1 MTGISSSHTE
11 ATGFTLIELL
21 VVLTIIGLLG
31 TVAAIQWQRSPAVSP
46 QAGRIMKIR
55 SALRTARQEALA
67 GGKPI
72 TVQPGRLSAGS
83 AWQKGTDL
91 VFYPDGSAS
100 GDVLL
105 VDGKP
110 RLAVDWVS
118 GFVHAAR

>member
-11 ATGFTLIELL
+11 AAGFTLIELL

-91 VFYPDGSAS
+91 VFYGGGGAAGGGLRGDG
-100 GDVLL
+100 G
-105 VDGKP
+105 P
-110 RLAVDWVS
+110 RLAVDWIS
-118 GFVHAAR
+118 GFVHAVP

>member
-1 MTGISSSHTE
+1 MTGISSSHTD
-11 ATGFTLIELL
+11 AGFTLIELL

-31 TVAAIQWQRSPAVSP
+31 TVAAVQWQRSPAVSP
-46 QAGRIMKIR
+46 QAGMIMKIR

-110 RLAVDWVS
+110 RLAVDWIS
-118 GFVHAAR
+118 GFVHAAP

>member
-11 ATGFTLIELL
+11 AAGFTLIEML
-21 VVLTIIGLLG
+21 VVLTIIGFLG

-46 QAGRIMKIR
+46 EAGRIMKIR
-55 SALRTARQEALA
+55 GELRMARREALA
-67 GGKPI
+67 GGSPV
-72 TVQPGRLSAGS
+72 TVGPGRLSPGS

-91 VFYPDGSAS
+91 IFYPDGSAS

>member
-1 MTGISSSHTE
+1 MTGTSSSHTD
-11 ATGFTLIELL
+11 AGFTLIELL

-31 TVAAIQWQRSPAVSP
+31 TVAVVQWQGSPAVSP
-46 QAGRIMKIR
+46 EAGRIMKIR

-83 AWQKGTDL
+83 TWQKGTDL

-110 RLAVDWVS
+110 RLAVDWIS
-118 GFVHAAR
+118 GFVHAAP